1 MSINEVIE
9 SGLLESYVLGITTPE
24 ETKMVQEL
32 CIKHPE
38 LINEIE
44 LIEQGLIN
52 YASQTAKPLNKE
64 LKDSISQRL
73 TFNEPARET
82 PGKTEATIIAL
93 KPADSKLKFYKTGI
107 AASILLLIT
116 STVFNVSLSKKVDQL
131 SGQVAE
137 LNTTKSILADQMTVQ
152 QTSLQT
158 MESNFRFLSDPK
170 VKTIALSGMNSLVSS
185 KAVIHWNP
193 ETQEVYFDANALPA
207 SPQSKQYQLW
217 AIVDGKP
224 VDAGMISLKNGMA
237 FQKMKQVTGAQA
249 FAVTIENIGGSPT
262 PSIDTMC
269 LLGNV

>member
-1 MSINEVIE
+1 MSVNEVIE

-24 ETKMVQEL
+24 ETRMVQEL
-32 CIKHPE
+32 CVKHPE
-38 LINEIE
+38 LITEIE
-44 LIEQGLIN
+44 LIEQGLMN

-64 LKDSISQRL
+64 LKESISQRL
-73 TFNEPARET
+73 SFHEPGQET
-82 PGKTEATIIAL
+82 TGTTEAAVIAL
-93 KPADSKLKFYKTGI
+93 KPADPKLKFYQVGI

-116 STVFNVSLSKKVDQL
+116 SSVFNVSLSKKVDQL

-137 LNTTKSILADQMTVQ
+137 LNTTKSILADQMNVQ
-152 QTSLQT
+152 QTSMHIL
-158 MESNFRFLSDPK
+158 ESNFHFVSDPK

-193 ETQEVYFDANALPA
+193 ETQEVYFDANSLPA
-207 SPQSKQYQLW
+207 SPPSKQYQLW

-224 VDAGMISLKNGMA
+224 VDAGMISLENGST

-249 FAVTIENIGGSPT
+249 FAVTIENMGGSPT